1 MTDQDDG
8 VLRALIRATNPHATD
23 EEIEAIVAQQTTG
36 RAQEQVQLT
45 IDGVFQGSSS
55 GAGPLALNDDAGL
68 AKRLGM
74 PLSHDT
80 HFTR

>member
-1 MTDQDDG
+1 MTDDDQI
-8 VLRALIRATNPHATD
+8 LRALIRATNPHATD
-23 EEIEAIVAQQTTG
+23 EEIAAIIAQQANG
-36 RAQEQVQLT
+36 EAQERVQLT

-68 AKRLGM
+68 ARRLGM

-80 HFTR
+80 HFTN